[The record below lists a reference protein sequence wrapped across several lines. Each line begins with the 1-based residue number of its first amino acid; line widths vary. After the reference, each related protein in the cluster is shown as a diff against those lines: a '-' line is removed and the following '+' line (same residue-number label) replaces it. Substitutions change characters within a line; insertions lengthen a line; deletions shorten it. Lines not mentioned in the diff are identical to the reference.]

1 VRPERLTIVH
11 SLTCSLACLLLAD
24 ASSAYAAEDA
34 GPAQPA
40 SDRDAVAEQ
49 PTSLDE
55 IVVTGSRAALPGF
68 SASTPTTVVGSE
80 TLERES
86 APNIAQILNE
96 VPGFKATQS
105 PASNGV
111 KTGTPGSFTADLRGL
126 GGQRTLV
133 LVDGLRVPPT
143 APATNT
149 SVVSAVDLNTIPAL
163 MVDRVEVVT
172 GGASAQWGSD
182 AVAGVVNIRLKSKFE
197 GFQAKVQG
205 GASQRGD
212 GNNEYAGLLGGTSLF
227 GDRGHFVVGVEFQH
241 EDGLRDIYTRPWGRG
256 EQQIITNPSAATNGL
271 PALLLVDN
279 VHTSLGAGGTITG
292 PANFL
297 YRNYTFNSDGSVRP
311 FQFGSIVSGVQM
323 VGGEGQSTTTGFD
336 MIPEVSRVASY
347 ARTSFNLSDSVT
359 AALVLSY
366 AHNEATFNGS
376 LPRITARTI
385 LRDNAFLPAVVSAQ
399 MATQGINSFTF
410 SKNAFDLGNSHLMI
424 NNDIPRAVFSLNGS
438 IGEMWTWDAGYE
450 YGTDRYAQTIENAT
464 AGPNLAF
471 AIDAIAG
478 PGGQPVCRATQAGS
492 AFNAAAAGCVPINLF
507 GDGVGSAAAIAYVQ
521 QTARSDS
528 RYIQKDATAN
538 IKGTPFSTW
547 AGPIAVA
554 FGAEYRRE
562 SQEVVS
568 SALSAS
574 NAFLFAGNST
584 PFRGDF
590 DVKEGYVDT
599 LVPLLADK
607 PFAKALTFSGAFRFE
622 DYSNIGNQNAWKVGL
637 DFEPVGGFR
646 VRATHSIDIRAPA
659 LYELYSGGTV
669 LTNTATVRGVTV
681 NIPQNVT
688 KGNPNLTEEN
698 AETSTYG
705 IVVEP
710 RSGPLVGFSASVD
723 YYDIKIDDAITT
735 LSAATIAGLCNLGNQ
750 QFCGYFTFDATG
762 RATSLNATA
771 LNLATAQTQ
780 GIDFNL
786 AYQSSLPDLFGVA
799 ARSATSLLG
808 SRTLHSYINTGGG
821 AATID
826 RAGEN
831 GPQNL
836 GAVPRMTVNLTQTLG
851 LGDASFSAQG
861 LYVSRGTVDNTYNTI
876 PTLTINDNSIGSV
889 VLLNLYGSYDFTDH
903 LQFAASIRNALD
915 RAPPVSPYPNLPQ
928 PQFNGQYYDVNGRTF
943 RVAATYRF

>member
-1 VRPERLTIVH
+1 VRPERLTV
-11 SLTCSLACLLLAD
+11 TCLLLVGAVG
-24 ASSAYAAEDA
+24 AYAAEDV
-34 GPAQPA
+34 GPAQA
-40 SDRDAVAEQ
+40 GSEQ
-49 PTSLDE
+49 STQQMEQLEE
-55 IVVTGSRAALPGF
+55 IVVTGSRAVLPGF
-68 SASTPTTVVGSE
+68 SASTPTTVVGAE
-80 TLERES
+80 VLERES

-96 VPGFKATQS
+96 IPGFKATQS

-149 SVVSAVDLNTIPAL
+149 SVVSAVDLNTVPAI
-163 MVDRVEVVT
+163 MVDHVEVVT

-182 AVAGVVNIRLKSKFE
+182 AVAGVVNIRLKRDFQ
-197 GFQAKVQG
+197 GFQTKVQG
-205 GASQRGD
+205 GVSERGD
-212 GNNEYAGLLGGTSLF
+212 GENQYVALLAGTSLF
-227 GDRGHFVVGVEFQH
+227 GDRGHVVLGAEYQH
-241 EDGLRDIYTRPWGRG
+241 EDGLRDIYTRPWGRA
-256 EQQIITNPSAATNGL
+256 EQQVITNPSPATNGL
-271 PALLLVDN
+271 PALLLVGN

-292 PANFL
+292 PANFQ
-297 YRNYTFNSDGSVRP
+297 YRNYTFNSDGTVRP

-323 VGGEGQSTTTGFD
+323 VGGEGLSTTTGFD

-347 ARTSFNLSDSVT
+347 ARGSYDISDSVT
-359 AALVLSY
+359 ASVVLSY
-366 AHNEATFNGS
+366 ARSEATFNGS
-376 LPRITARTI
+376 LPRITGRAISRE
-385 LRDNAFLPAVVSAQ
+385 NVFLPAEVAAAMV
-399 MATQGINSFTF
+399 TQGIQSFTF

-424 NNDIPRAVFSLNGS
+424 NNNLPRAVFALNGTL
-438 IGEMWTWDAGYE
+438 GDWTWDVGYE
-450 YGTDRYAQTIENAT
+450 YGVNRYAQTIENAT

-471 AIDAIAG
+471 ALDAIAG
-478 PGGQPVCRATQAGS
+478 PGGQPVCRATQPGP

-507 GDGVGSAAAIAYVQ
+507 GDGSPSPAAIAYVQ

-528 RYIQKDATAN
+528 RYVQKDATAN
-538 IKGTPFSTW
+538 IRGTPFATW
-547 AGPIAVA
+547 AGPVALA

-562 SQEVVS
+562 NQEVTS

-584 PFRGDF
+584 PFTGSF

-607 PFAKALTFSGAFRFE
+607 PFAKALTLSAAFRYE
-622 DYSNIGNQNAWKVGL
+622 DYSNLGNQNAWKVGL
-637 DFEPVGGFR
+637 DFEPVAGFR

-688 KGNPNLTEEN
+688 QGNPNLTEEN
-698 AETSTYG
+698 AETNTYG
-705 IVVEP
+705 IVWQP
-710 RSGPLVGFSASVD
+710 RNGPLVGFSASVD

-735 LSAATIAGLCNLGNQ
+735 LSAATVAGLCNLGNQ
-750 QFCGYFTFDATG
+750 QFCGYFTFNPANPNQ
-762 RATSLNATA
+762 ATSLNATA
-771 LNLATAQTQ
+771 LNLATAQTR
-780 GIDFNL
+780 GIDFNI
-786 AYQSSLPDLFGVA
+786 AYETPLPDLFGMPA
-799 ARSATSLLG
+799 KSSTSLLG
-808 SRTLHSYINTGGG
+808 TRTLHSYINTGGG

-836 GAVPRMTVNLTQTLG
+836 GAVPRLTMNLSQTLE
-851 LGDASFSAQG
+851 LGDASVTAQG
-861 LYVSRGTVDNTYNTI
+861 LYVSSGTIDNTYNTI
-876 PTLTINDNSIGSV
+876 PSLTINDNRIASV
-889 VLLNLYGSYDFTDH
+889 VLLNLYGSYDVNDH
-903 LQFAASIRNALD
+903 LQISASIRNALD

-928 PQFNGQYYDVNGRTF
+928 PQFNGQYYDVVGRSY
-943 RVAATYRF
+943 RAALLYRF